1 MIFCSCDETCS
12 SQPCEYRLISHSERP
27 KIPSDFYE
35 QDWRKKADLQD
46 RLYGLRGA
54 AACSSSSALGATHGK
69 LKHLIAGISKIQ
81 GVPVLRLTNT
91 GATPSELRLREM
103 IRFPQG
109 CQSATLGWNLPTPS
123 A

>member
-81 GVPVLRLTNT
+81 GV
-91 GATPSELRLREM
+91 A
-103 IRFPQG
+103 RFCCNNAPQLL
-109 CQSATLGWNLPTPS
+109 QSCNFEK
-123 A
+123 